1 MRNSFSLFHLL
12 FPTTAKFPSFHSSP
26 FFFII
31 SSPNFRGV
39 SKGRRLRKEEEEVQ
53 KMYVKEDKEF
63 ARHLL
68 FFLLISSYTNI
79 IKRWGF
85 NLLKVNSFSKKKKIW
100 RMLEQILMFIG
111 WILTEKTGQIV
122 FTRNQDIS
130 GFFSI
135 SRCTSGVKISI
146 LYGLKACSISYNFID
161 ELVNQNWLKISKIVG
176 TS

>member
-79 IKRWGF
+79 IKRWGL
-85 NLLKVNSFSKKKKIW
+85 NLLKANSFSKKKIMKKAW
-100 RMLEQILMFIG
+100 ANSNVHWVNFDREVRADCFH
-111 WILTEKTGQIV
+111 TK
-122 FTRNQDIS
+122 S
-130 GFFSI
+130 GYLRFF
-135 SRCTSGVKISI
+135 
-146 LYGLKACSISYNFID
+146 
-161 ELVNQNWLKISKIVG
+161 
-176 TS
+176 